1 MRSNSRLL
9 IMSAATGAS
18 LCGFVGALIG
28 VVAGSGT
35 SILLPGLGL
44 LISGSLALG
53 IVFGLIGALSGS
65 MLGLLIAAIIIRTRR
80 RTYP

>member
-1 MRSNSRLL
+1 
-9 IMSAATGAS
+9 MSIASGAL

-28 VVAGSGT
+28 AIAGSGT

-44 LISGSLALG
+44 VISGSLALG
-53 IVFGLIGALSGS
+53 IVFGLIGMVLGS
-65 MLGLLIAAIIIRTRR
+65 MLGLLIAAIIILIRR